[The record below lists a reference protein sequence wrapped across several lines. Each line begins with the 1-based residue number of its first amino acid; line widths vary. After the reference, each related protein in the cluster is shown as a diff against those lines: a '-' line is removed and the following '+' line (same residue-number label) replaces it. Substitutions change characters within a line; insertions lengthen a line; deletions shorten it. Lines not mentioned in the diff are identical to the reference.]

1 MPSVKI
7 TTSAGNADIFYTV
20 STPSNDNADIK
31 DIDRSVPTLLFIHAV
46 YLAQEIF
53 QRTSIGDPKVRR
65 FNCIA
70 CDQRGHG
77 ETKNDRVR
85 KGYGANEA
93 AEDIAAFMKALDL
106 PPCHVVAMSMGTI
119 GAIAFA
125 MNHPD
130 SLASLFL
137 ISPLGLEE
145 PKDVAEGREE
155 ILECWK
161 QGFSMD
167 PPDEEALQDACYG
180 ALQLAFSNEAD
191 SLTNALLGRT
201 LAIGVRRW
209 GRDNFDDYEFM
220 TVRLLNNRKS
230 YTTDELKRISCPVKM
245 LHCTGDIAYPVD
257 YTYKFAGDLKKA
269 GVKVEVDL
277 VPNGPHLG
285 VVSLRSS
292 GRAINTLLHDFV
304 VGLSTTTT
312 KLPPI
317 RDAVTSPYEKDLI
330 MAGWSKDGEAGS
342 GSDDE

>member
-1 MPSVKI
+1 MRRQRISRRSWSVFENI
-7 TTSAGNADIFYTV
+7 SLPDTIS
-20 STPSNDNADIK
+20 
-31 DIDRSVPTLLFIHAV
+31 
-46 YLAQEIF
+46 LA
-53 QRTSIGDPKVRR
+53 IG
-65 FNCIA
+65 I
-70 CDQRGHG
+70 Q
-77 ETKNDRVR
+77 
-85 KGYGANEA
+85 
-93 AEDIAAFMKALDL
+93 KALDL

-145 PKDVAEGREE
+145 VFTDPSVSCAAFLNFSIFKPKDVAEGREE

-191 SLTNALLGRT
+191 SLTNAYVLLHSLIYLRALMMIRLLGRT

-292 GRAINTLLHDFV
+292 GCVISALSLFPGNDIHCRRAINTLLHDFV